1 METDLLDVK
10 EPIRA
15 FILEYAAGRG
25 LTELKDDDPIL
36 KTDVIDSLGSF
47 RLIAFLEE
55 TFPLTIED
63 TDMDPDN
70 FQTLNDVES
79 FVFAK
84 LGKVNGEAETSVLA
98 PLAAVS

>member
-1 METDLLDVK
+1 MENDLVDVK
-10 EPIRA
+10 ESIRA

-84 LGKVNGEAETSVLA
+84 LGKVNGAAEQPVHA
-98 PLAAVS
+98 ALAAAS

>member
-84 LGKVNGEAETSVLA
+84 LGKVNGEAEPSVLA
-98 PLAAVS
+98 PLAAAS